1 MKVIS
6 ETNNN
11 LTFLLTL
18 AVKSK
23 VVLQYSVSVGFILYN
38 FVAVQSLSHVLL
50 IATTWTVAHQ
60 APLPMGFPRQ
70 EYWSESSFPSP
81 EDLPVPGME
90 TVSPE
95 LAGIF
100 FTSEPLEK
108 PLESLKTSENS

>member
-11 LTFLLTL
+11 LTCLLTL

-23 VVLQYSVSVGFILYN
+23 VVLQYSVSLGFILYN

-60 APLPMGFPRQ
+60 APLPMGLFQARIL
-70 EYWSESSFPSP
+70 EWVAISFSRRSSQPQ
-81 EDLPVPGME
+81 D
-90 TVSPE
+90 
-95 LAGIF
+95 
-100 FTSEPLEK
+100 
-108 PLESLKTSENS
+108 